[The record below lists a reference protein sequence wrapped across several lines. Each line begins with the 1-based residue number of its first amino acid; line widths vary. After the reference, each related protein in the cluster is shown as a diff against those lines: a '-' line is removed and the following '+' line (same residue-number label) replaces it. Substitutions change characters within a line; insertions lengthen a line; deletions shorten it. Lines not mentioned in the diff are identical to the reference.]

1 MGLLSGGLV
10 GAAPQRPG
18 DDGVGFD
25 LAVRQARGNPA
36 DFLHRPADQRRLLRI
51 IRRLLF
57 GGVGV
62 LVWRRM
68 AASIAKASMTSET
81 WRCQPCQER
90 VSLWSRPNSFLAVSK
105 PSSMAQ
111 RRPSTATRVSIP
123 VPAGHQVA
131 KKAWSPSA
139 ILRRIR
145 RPLVQK
151 PARVSLDSAAS
162 RSASPR

>member
-18 DDGVGFD
+18 DDDGGFD

-90 VSLWSRPNSFLAVSK
+90 VSLWAGPGSFFAVSHA
-105 PSSMAQ
+105 SSMAP
-111 RRPSTATRVSIP
+111 RGPPI
-123 VPAGHQVA
+123 
-131 KKAWSPSA
+131 
-139 ILRRIR
+139 
-145 RPLVQK
+145 QK
-151 PARVSLDSAAS
+151 RGFVGGA
-162 RSASPR
+162 